1 MDFSIG
7 KHRLDLLCP
16 KVMGILNITPDSFSD
31 GGSYYNFEQASQ
43 HAEKMISAGADI
55 IDIGG
60 ESTRP
65 GAIPVTEQ
73 EELDR
78 VIPVL
83 EYLAK
88 RFNTLLSVDTSKP
101 AVMLEAKKAGAHMI
115 NDVFALRK
123 PGALEA
129 AAETE
134 LPICLMHMQGHPE
147 NMQQSPRYEDVL
159 SEVNAFFEENI
170 ERCLSVG
177 IPKNKL
183 LIDPGF
189 GFGKSLTHNYQLLAN
204 LEKFQHFHL
213 PMLVGMSRKSMID
226 GRPGILPKEKV
237 IGSIACAVIAAMKG
251 AHIIRVHDV
260 KETVEALHIVNRT
273 KTQIIKNE

>member
-31 GGSYYNFEQASQ
+31 GGSYCNFGKALQ

-73 EELDR
+73 EEIDR

-83 EYLAK
+83 ESLAK
-88 RFNTLLSVDTSKP
+88 RFEIFISIDTSKP

-115 NDVFALRK
+115 NDVFALRQ

-129 AAETE
+129 AAKTN
-134 LPICLMHMQGHPE
+134 LPICLMHMQAHPE
-147 NMQQSPRYEDVL
+147 NMQQSPRYQDVL

-170 ERCLSVG
+170 ERCLSAG

-189 GFGKSLTHNYQLLAN
+189 GFGKILHHNYQLLAN
-204 LEKFQHFHL
+204 LKKLQHFHL
-213 PMLVGMSRKSMID
+213 PIIVGMSRKSMID
-226 GRPGILPKEKV
+226 WRPGMLPKEKM

-251 AHIIRVHDV
+251 ANIIRVHDV

-273 KTQIIKNE
+273 KTQIIQNE